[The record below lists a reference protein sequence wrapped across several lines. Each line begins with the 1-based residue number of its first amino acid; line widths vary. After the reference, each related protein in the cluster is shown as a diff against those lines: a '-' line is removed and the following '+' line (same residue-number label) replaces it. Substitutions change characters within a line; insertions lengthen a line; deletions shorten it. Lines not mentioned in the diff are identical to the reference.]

1 MPTDRQQLE
10 TIRSQALAQLVDLR
24 ASPKPTYSLDGQKV
38 SWETYV
44 RSLEATVDWC
54 DQKLRDFDPFEVQSL
69 GMT

>member
-1 MPTDRQQLE
+1 MSDTDQIAA
-10 TIRSQALAQLVDLR
+10 IRSQALTQLLELR
-24 ASPKPTYSLDGQKV
+24 ASPKPTYTIDGQSV

-54 DQKLRDFDPFEVQSL
+54 DQKMIALDPFEVRSR

>member
-24 ASPKPTYSLDGQKV
+24 ASPKPTYALDGQKV

-54 DQKLRDFDPFEVQSL
+54 DQKLRDFDPFEVQSQAV
-69 GMT
+69 T

>member
-1 MPTDRQQLE
+1 MSTDRQQLE

-24 ASPKPTYSLDGQKV
+24 ASPKPTYALDGQKV

-54 DQKLRDFDPFEVQSL
+54 DQKLRDFDPFEVQSQAV
-69 GMT
+69 T

>member
-10 TIRSQALAQLVDLR
+10 TIRSQTLAQLVELR
-24 ASPKPTYSLDGQKV
+24 ASPKPTYALDGQKV

-54 DQKLRDFDPFEVQSL
+54 DQKLRDLDPFEVQSR
-69 GMT
+69 GVT